1 MLASLE
7 WVDAVRKLTK
17 QAFDA
22 QSDGWKEF
30 HTELEHDKAK
40 DVAYGRWT
48 PTREYAYLLCKYVRR
63 AFLASDISPAVD
75 EEGLYA
81 QFERSAYLG
90 TPFLRD
96 MAINDSAVTRSTRY
110 SGNYRLII
118 AGKDDE
124 YAVYY
129 CLLQKAVGRD
139 GAPQFVMWRETEAR
153 ERRTFRGAFFVNDE
167 RLYLVGGRRES
178 VDLRMFI
185 FRINV
190 GEDDSDYLGLSLF
203 VSSSENITAAK
214 CVLERMKKTGDE
226 SRIAPKIR
234 RLIVGEE
241 LKEISP
247 SAFSFLS
254 TDNNALV
261 VSPQIDY

>member
-1 MLASLE
+1 MASLE

-17 QAFDA
+17 EAFDA

-30 HTELEHDKAK
+30 HAELEHDRAK
-40 DVAYGRWT
+40 DVAYSRWT

-75 EEGLYA
+75 EDGLYA
-81 QFERSAYLG
+81 QFEKSAYLG

-110 SGNYRLII
+110 SGNYRLFI
-118 AGKDDE
+118 AGKNDE

-139 GAPQFVMWRETEAR
+139 GAPQFVMWRETEGN
-153 ERRTFRGAFFVNDE
+153 EHRTFRGAFFVNDE

-178 VDLRMFI
+178 IDLRMFI

-190 GEDDSDYLGLSLF
+190 GEDDTDYHGLSLF

-214 CVLERMKKTGDE
+214 CFLEAMKKADLTGPV
-226 SRIAPKIR
+226 APKIR
-234 RLIVGEE
+234 RLITGEE
-241 LKEISP
+241 LNEISP
-247 SAFSFLS
+247 SAFKYLS
-254 TDNNALV
+254 TDNNAIV

>member
-1 MLASLE
+1 MASVE

-17 QAFDA
+17 EAFDA
-22 QSDGWKEF
+22 QTEGWKE
-30 HTELEHDKAK
+30 LEAALGHRRAR

-63 AFLASDISPAVD
+63 ASLPIELSPVVD
-75 EEGLYA
+75 EDGLYA
-81 QFERSAYLG
+81 QFERRAYAG
-90 TPFLRD
+90 TPFLTD

-124 YAVYY
+124 YAIYY
-129 CLLQKAVGRD
+129 CRLERAVGPD
-139 GAPQFVMWRETEAR
+139 GAPQFVMWRETQAK

-190 GEDDSDYLGLSLF
+190 GEDDVDYLGLSLF
-203 VSSSENITAAK
+203 VSSNENITAAK
-214 CVLERMKKTGDE
+214 CVLEKMRKTSE
-226 SRIAPKIR
+226 TSRITPKIR
-234 RLIVGEE
+234 RLITAEE
-241 LKEISP
+241 LKEISS
-247 SAFSFLS
+247 SAFNFLA
-254 TDNNALV
+254 TDDSAMV
-261 VSPQIDY
+261 VEPQFD